1 MRNEATLQAL
11 ERELQSNCGDDLAAA
26 RAVGVS
32 LIFVNQWRK
41 DDKVTDARLTEATQ
55 VGVQGL
61 YSAAVRRG
69 VHGVEKPVWYKGAV
83 VGYETAYSD
92 GLLTTLLKG
101 KLDDFKKQ
109 EEGGGVNVN
118 VNVAN
123 LMPRAKDYG
132 EWLAMKHDTFK
143 AALPAPDQNTQ
154 DREKSLEALGR
165 LMTQPETIDAEY
177 EEVPAYGGIVL

>member
-32 LIFVNQWRK
+32 LLFMNQWRK
-41 DDKVTDARLTEATQ
+41 DDKITNDRLTEASR

-61 YSAAVRRG
+61 YSAAVQRA
-69 VHGVEKPVWYKGAV
+69 VTGVEKPVWYKGAV
-83 VGYETAYSD
+83 AGYETVYSD

-101 KLDDFKKQ
+101 KLDDFKPK
-109 EEGGGVNVN
+109 EEGAGVHVN

-143 AALPAPDQNTQ
+143 AALPAPDVTQ
-154 DREKSLEALGR
+154 EDREKSLEALGR
-165 LMTQPETIDAEY
+165 LMMEPATIDAEY
-177 EEVPAYGGIVL
+177 EEVPPFGGIVL